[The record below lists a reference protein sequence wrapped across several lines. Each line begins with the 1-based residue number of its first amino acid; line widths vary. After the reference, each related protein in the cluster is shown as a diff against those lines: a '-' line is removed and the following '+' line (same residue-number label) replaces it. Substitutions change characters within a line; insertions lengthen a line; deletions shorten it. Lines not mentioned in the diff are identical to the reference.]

1 MWKTIPCLYELMI
14 FTWVNVEQFAL
25 HLWIFIYLKI
35 YEFKDIKLI
44 ILVFTG
50 STIHLDCYK
59 LKSLELIRV
68 AKNKWRWRNLISWH
82 MVGIHHTR
90 TFLTKEVYNCFTPF
104 PMWKTSYE
112 ISLIYTPSFGSWCTK
127 EHKQMWSYVKRYVC
141 APFTYINMAIVFSC

>member
-112 ISLIYTPSFGSWCTK
+112 IEPYLHTIFRFMMHKGAQTNVILCKMLCMCTIYIYKYGNSF
-127 EHKQMWSYVKRYVC
+127 
-141 APFTYINMAIVFSC
+141 